1 MAYDANDPKDFAIV
15 ESLVEDAT
23 KGLKAKNVELIS
35 ETKKLKEQ
43 LRSGTADP
51 KALERLEA
59 NVERLE
65 NELEAAMTNLKETSK
80 RATKAEKSLT
90 EESNSNR
97 QLLIDNGLT
106 AALSGAKVAEQYL
119 PAVKALLAGKV
130 ELKTVD
136 GKKVAMV
143 GDKELG
149 VFVTEWSQGDEGKH
163 YVKAPAN
170 GGSGANPGSKAV
182 PAGKSTT
189 RALFDGMDMNAK
201 ATFVREGGTITE

>member
-1 MAYDANDPKDFAIV
+1 MAYDPKDPKDVEIV
-15 ESLVEDAT
+15 EGLIAEAT
-23 KGLKAKNVELIS
+23 TGLKTKRDELIADN
-35 ETKKLKEQ
+35 KKLKEQ

-65 NELEAAMTNLKETSK
+65 NELETATTNLKETSK
-80 RATKAEKSLT
+80 RATKAEKALG

-149 VFVTEWSQGDEGKH
+149 AYVTEWSQGDEGKH

-170 GGSGANPGSKAV
+170 GGSGATPGGKAV